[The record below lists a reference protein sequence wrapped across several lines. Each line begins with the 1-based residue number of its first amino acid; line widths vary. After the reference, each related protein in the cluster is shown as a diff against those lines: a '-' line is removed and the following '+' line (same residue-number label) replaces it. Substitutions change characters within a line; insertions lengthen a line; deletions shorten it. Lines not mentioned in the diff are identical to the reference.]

1 MKKSIL
7 SLIIFCLTFG
17 VYSQIEN
24 QLPEVVITAVNYK
37 YLNAVENEEID
48 LSVQMLQE
56 QVAMYDLKN
65 SELYGDEY
73 ETYTVSFFIPD
84 GKILAAYDKNGKIIR
99 TIEKFK
105 NIKLPKSV
113 REAVYKR
120 FPNWSLEKDVYLVN
134 YHSKNEKVSKEY
146 KVKLKN
152 GEKTMRVKLTEDG
165 NFM

>member
-17 VYSQIEN
+17 MYSQIT

-37 YLNAVENEEID
+37 YLNAVENEDTD

-56 QVAMYDLKN
+56 HVAMYDLKN
-65 SELYGDEY
+65 SDLYGDEY
-73 ETYTVSFFIPD
+73 DTYTVSFYIPD
-84 GKILAAYDKNGKIIR
+84 GKILAAYDKNGEIIR
-99 TIEKFK
+99 TIERFQ
-105 NIKLPKSV
+105 NVKLPKDV
-113 REAVYKR
+113 RNSVYKR

-134 YHSKNEKVSKEY
+134 YHKNNEKVSKQY

-152 GEKTMRVKLTEDG
+152 GKKVMRVKLAEDG
-165 NFM
+165 NFL

>member
-17 VYSQIEN
+17 MYSQIT

-37 YLNAVENEEID
+37 YLNAVENEDTD

-65 SELYGDEY
+65 SDLYGDEY
-73 ETYTVSFFIPD
+73 DTYTVSFYIPD
-84 GKILAAYDKNGKIIR
+84 GKILAAYDKNGEIIR
-99 TIEKFK
+99 TIERFQ
-105 NIKLPKSV
+105 NVKLPKDV
-113 REAVYKR
+113 RNAVYKR

-134 YHSKNEKVSKEY
+134 YHKNNEKVSKQY

-152 GEKTMRVKLTEDG
+152 GKKVMRVKLTEDG
-165 NFM
+165 NFL

>member
-17 VYSQIEN
+17 MYSQIT

-37 YLNAVENEEID
+37 YLNAVENEDTD

-56 QVAMYDLKN
+56 HVAMYDLKN
-65 SELYGDEY
+65 SDLYGDEY
-73 ETYTVSFFIPD
+73 DTYTVSFYIPD
-84 GKILAAYDKNGKIIR
+84 GKILAAYDKNGEIIR
-99 TIEKFK
+99 TIERFQ
-105 NIKLPKSV
+105 NVKLPKDV
-113 REAVYKR
+113 RNAVYKR

-134 YHSKNEKVSKEY
+134 YHKNNEKISKQY

-152 GEKTMRVKLTEDG
+152 GKKVMRVKLAEDG
-165 NFM
+165 NFL

>member
-17 VYSQIEN
+17 MYSQIT

-37 YLNAVENEEID
+37 YLNAVENEDTD

-56 QVAMYDLKN
+56 HVAMYDLKN
-65 SELYGDEY
+65 SDLYGDEY
-73 ETYTVSFFIPD
+73 DTYTVSFYIPD
-84 GKILAAYDKNGKIIR
+84 GKILAAYDKNGEIIR
-99 TIEKFK
+99 TIERFQ
-105 NIKLPKSV
+105 NVKLPKDV
-113 REAVYKR
+113 RNAVYKR

-134 YHSKNEKVSKEY
+134 YHKNNEKVSKQY

-152 GEKTMRVKLTEDG
+152 GKKVMRVKLAEDG
-165 NFM
+165 NFL

>member
-17 VYSQIEN
+17 MYSQIT

-37 YLNAVENEEID
+37 YLNAVENEDTDI
-48 LSVQMLQE
+48 SVQMLQE

-65 SELYGDEY
+65 SELYRDDY
-73 ETYTVSFFIPD
+73 DTYTVSFFIPD
-84 GKILAAYDKNGKIIR
+84 GKILAAYDKNGEITR

-105 NIKLPKSV
+105 NVKLPKSV
-113 REAVYKR
+113 RDAVANR
-120 FPNWSLEKDVYLVN
+120 FPNWSLVKDAYLVN
-134 YHSKNEKVSKEY
+134 YHENNEKVSKLY

-152 GEKTMRVKLTEDG
+152 GKKVMRVKLAEDG
-165 NFM
+165 NFL

>member
-17 VYSQIEN
+17 MYSQIT

-37 YLNAVENEEID
+37 YLNAVENEDTD

-56 QVAMYDLKN
+56 HVAMYDLKN
-65 SELYGDEY
+65 SDLYGDEY
-73 ETYTVSFFIPD
+73 DTYTVSFYIPD
-84 GKILAAYDKNGKIIR
+84 GKILAAYDKNGEIIR
-99 TIEKFK
+99 TIERFQ
-105 NIKLPKSV
+105 NVKLPKDV
-113 REAVYKR
+113 RNAVYKR

-134 YHSKNEKVSKEY
+134 YHENNEKVSKQY

-152 GEKTMRVKLTEDG
+152 GKKVMRVKLAEDG
-165 NFM
+165 NFL

>member
-17 VYSQIEN
+17 MYSQIT

-37 YLNAVENEEID
+37 YLNAVENEDTD

-56 QVAMYDLKN
+56 HVAMYDLKD
-65 SELYGDEY
+65 SDLYGDEY
-73 ETYTVSFFIPD
+73 DTYTVSFYIPD
-84 GKILAAYDKNGKIIR
+84 GKILAAYDKNGEIIR
-99 TIEKFK
+99 TIERFQ
-105 NIKLPKSV
+105 NVKLPKDV
-113 REAVYKR
+113 RNAVYKR

-134 YHSKNEKVSKEY
+134 YHKNNEKVSKQY

-152 GEKTMRVKLTEDG
+152 GKKVMRVKLAEDG
-165 NFM
+165 NFL

>member
-7 SLIIFCLTFG
+7 SLIIFCFTFG
-17 VYSQIEN
+17 MYSQIT

-37 YLNAVENEEID
+37 YLNAVENVDTDI
-48 LSVQMLQE
+48 SVQMLQE

-65 SELYGDEY
+65 SELYSDDY
-73 ETYTVSFFIPD
+73 DTYTVSFFIPD
-84 GKILAAYDKNGKIIR
+84 GKILAAYDKNGEIIR

-113 REAVYKR
+113 RDAISRR
-120 FPNWSLEKDVYLVN
+120 FPNWSLEKDAYLVN
-134 YHSKNEKVSKEY
+134 YHKNNEKVSKQY

-152 GEKTMRVKLTEDG
+152 GKKVMRVKLAEGG
-165 NFM
+165 NFL

>member
-17 VYSQIEN
+17 MYSQIT

-37 YLNAVENEEID
+37 YLNAVENEDTDI
-48 LSVQMLQE
+48 SVQMLQE

-73 ETYTVSFFIPD
+73 DTYTVSFYIPD
-84 GKILAAYDKNGKIIR
+84 GKILAAYDKNGEIIR
-99 TIEKFK
+99 TIERFQ
-105 NIKLPKSV
+105 NVKLPKDV
-113 REAVYKR
+113 RNAVYKR

-134 YHSKNEKVSKEY
+134 YHKNNEKVSKQY

-152 GEKTMRVKLTEDG
+152 GKKVMRVKLAEDG
-165 NFM
+165 NFL

>member
-17 VYSQIEN
+17 MYSQIT

-37 YLNAVENEEID
+37 YLNAVENEDTD

-56 QVAMYDLKN
+56 HVAMYDLKN
-65 SELYGDEY
+65 SDLYGDEY
-73 ETYTVSFFIPD
+73 DTYTVSLYIPD
-84 GKILAAYDKNGKIIR
+84 GKILAAYDKNGEIIR
-99 TIEKFK
+99 TIERFQ
-105 NIKLPKSV
+105 NVKLPKDV
-113 REAVYKR
+113 RNAVYKR

-134 YHSKNEKVSKEY
+134 YHKNNEKVSKQY

-152 GEKTMRVKLTEDG
+152 GKKVMRVKLAEDG
-165 NFM
+165 NFL

>member
-73 ETYTVSFFIPD
+73 ETV
-84 GKILAAYDKNGKIIR
+84 
-99 TIEKFK
+99 
-105 NIKLPKSV
+105 
-113 REAVYKR
+113 
-120 FPNWSLEKDVYLVN
+120 
-134 YHSKNEKVSKEY
+134 H
-146 KVKLKN
+146 
-152 GEKTMRVKLTEDG
+152 EDG
-165 NFM
+165 

>member
-7 SLIIFCLTFG
+7 SLIIFCFTFG
-17 VYSQIEN
+17 MYSQIT

-37 YLNAVENEEID
+37 YLNAVESEDTDI
-48 LSVQMLQE
+48 SVKMLQE

-65 SELYGDEY
+65 SELYNDDY
-73 ETYTVSFFIPD
+73 DTYMVSFYIPD
-84 GKILAAYDKNGKIIR
+84 GKILAAYDSDGKVIR

-105 NIKLPKSV
+105 NIKLPKNI
-113 REAVYKR
+113 RDAVTKR

-134 YHSKNEKVSKEY
+134 YHSNNEKVSKQY

-152 GEKTMRVKLTEDG
+152 GKKIMRVKLTEDAD
-165 NFM
+165 FL

>member
-17 VYSQIEN
+17 MYSQIT

-37 YLNAVENEEID
+37 YLNAVENEDTD

-65 SELYGDEY
+65 SDLYGDEY
-73 ETYTVSFFIPD
+73 DTYTVSFYIPD
-84 GKILAAYDKNGKIIR
+84 GKILAAYDKNGEIIR
-99 TIEKFK
+99 TIERFQ
-105 NIKLPKSV
+105 NVKLPKDV
-113 REAVYKR
+113 RNAVYKR

-134 YHSKNEKVSKEY
+134 YHKNNEKVSKQY

-152 GEKTMRVKLTEDG
+152 GKKVMRVKLAEDG
-165 NFM
+165 NFL